1 MKSCSVLRESRE
13 RRKGRGKRWGESETV
28 KERARNP
35 KFTLKEAVLRSL
47 TSPGRGLNSDSLFFL
62 LEESLVVS
70 VKTNFFFFLVP
81 IWVPRNALRRYP
93 FRKGPFCFKGGVWE

>member
-13 RRKGRGKRWGESETV
+13 RRKGRGERWGESETV

-70 VKTNFFFFLVP
+70 VKTFIFFGANL
-81 IWVPRNALRRYP
+81 
-93 FRKGPFCFKGGVWE
+93 GS